1 MFRGYVVERDRRDM
15 RLHIAYVEGFMRR
28 RRHRRLVGDTH
39 RCGALSYSFM
49 RGNEYYYYYYYYYVP
64 R

>member
-1 MFRGYVVERDRRDM
+1 MYVVERDRRDM
-15 RLHIAYVEGFMRR
+15 RLYIAYVEGFMRR

-49 RGNEYYYYYYYYYVP
+49 RGNEYYYYYY
-64 R
+64 